1 MKIIAEAAA
10 RHGQPDQEAQALA
23 EVKAWAK
30 LLGINDLSSESKN
43 AYFSTIRQL
52 GEKAYREARL
62 EEAVENLVL
71 CIENPNCAADTL
83 RLIADCYEK
92 QGDVLNTLWYNEQCL
107 LYDAK
112 NPTDLERRNRV
123 YYSLIPDDVR
133 THADKLEKI
142 IDQTYLATKTRELL
156 ELRNATAEQ
165 YEWARH
171 LAEVLLAIAPERITG
186 WVLLGRA
193 QLRLG
198 NSANALEVLEKA
210 YQLGKSKKQSGEDL
224 EDWYLACR
232 ILGDYYLQQ
241 ERFAEALA
249 SFSDY
254 RQSTKSGAD
263 TLFKLGQA
271 AERLGQLAKAKNYY
285 EHANMFDHPNK
296 YEVNLALDRIANRT

>member
-1 MKIIAEAAA
+1 MKIVADAAA
-10 RHGQPDQEAQALA
+10 RYGQTSEEGRALA
-23 EVKAWAK
+23 EVKGWAK
-30 LLGINDLSSESKN
+30 LLGSNELSAESKA

-52 GEKAYREARL
+52 GEAAYRDGRLDEAI
-62 EEAVENLVL
+62 ENLIL
-71 CIENPNCAADTL
+71 CIENPDCAADTL
-83 RLIADCYEK
+83 RLIAECYEK
-92 QGDVLNTLWYNEQCL
+92 KGDVLNTLWYNEQCL

-112 NPTDLERRNRV
+112 NPTDLDRRSRV
-123 YYSLIPDDVR
+123 YYSLTPDEVR
-133 THADKLEKI
+133 KHAGKLEKV
-142 IDQTYLATKTRELL
+142 IDQNYLASKTRELL
-156 ELRNATAEQ
+156 ELKNATAEQ

-171 LAEVLLAIAPERITG
+171 LAEILLAIAPERITG

-198 NSANALEVLEKA
+198 NSVNAVEVLEKA
-210 YQLGKSKKQSGEDL
+210 YQLGKSKKQGGEDL

-271 AERLGQLAKAKNYY
+271 AERLGELTKAKNFY

-296 YEVNLALDRIANRT
+296 YEVNLALDRIASRN